1 MKPAVSIIVAIYNSG
16 RWLRRCLRSA
26 LDSAFEDVEFLLID
40 DGSTDSSPAICDEF
54 AALDPRIKV
63 FHRQNAGVCATRQF
77 GIDHAQGEY
86 LIYLDSDDYVE
97 PDTYGKM
104 YRAAKEQDADL
115 AICDWYSVYG
125 DIMYPESL
133 ELKAWDKEHL
143 LYALVQDQPVY
154 QTIYLFRRSLFEE
167 LSVGFPTEKV
177 SYGEDT
183 LLLVNLLTSA
193 IRKGHRL
200 SLCHVPENLYYYDRR
215 INPESLMKLSK
226 ANMNATRLDLWY
238 GIGRQFESPLMK
250 KAANNRL
257 VDCLFTAIWNRYCTP
272 EEFRDR
278 YSSWLPEIRKYASA
292 GAKKF
297 FVCRSLQVGM
307 DRMMKLKW
315 LAAPVILQERRQQRS
330 HERTALPVPKP
341 LSEL

>member
-16 RWLRRCLRSA
+16 QWLRRCLRSA
-26 LDSAFEDVEFLLID
+26 LDLTLEDVEFLLID

-54 AALDPRIKV
+54 AARDSRIRV
-63 FHRQNAGVCATRQF
+63 FHRQNAGVSATRQF
-77 GIDHAQGEY
+77 GIDHAEGEY
-86 LIYLDSDDYVE
+86 LIYLDSDDWVA

-115 AICDWYSVYG
+115 VICDWYSVYG

-154 QTIYLFRRSLFEE
+154 QTIYLFRRSLFED
-167 LSVGFPTEKV
+167 LSVGFPEKL

-183 LLLVNLLTSA
+183 LLLIDLLTAA

-200 SLCHVPENLYYYDRR
+200 SISHVPENLYYYDRR

-226 ANMNATRLDLWY
+226 ANMNATRLELWS
-238 GIGRQFESPLMK
+238 GIGERFETRTMK
-250 KAANNRL
+250 KAVNNRL
-257 VDCLFTAIWNRYCTP
+257 VDCLFTAIWNQYFTNDV
-272 EEFRDR
+272 FQKR
-278 YSSWLPEIRKYASA
+278 YSSLLPDIKKYASA
-292 GAKKF
+292 GPKKF
-297 FVCRSLQVGM
+297 FVRRSLECGT
-307 DRMMKLKW
+307 DKMMKMKW
-315 LAAPVILQERRQQRS
+315 LAAPVILQERRQQRR
-330 HERTALPVPKP
+330 HGRTAIPVPKQ